1 MMGCEVVIKTF
12 LTICEG
18 RERERVRG
26 AQRDRETD
34 RQTDTHTMTSS
45 TELLWK
51 DWAWSG
57 LWGWPLQGVDVLGLA
72 AVLLQ
77 LLFEGNCL
85 LHSGHLSQHQDS
97 FRLVQLT
104 ELTSYLQ

>member
-18 RERERVRG
+18 RERERESERG
-26 AQRDRETD
+26 TKRDRETD

-51 DWAWSG
+51 DWALSG
-57 LWGWPLQGVDVLGLA
+57 LWELAPHSVDILGLA
-72 AVLLQ
+72 AVLL
-77 LLFEGNCL
+77 
-85 LHSGHLSQHQDS
+85 
-97 FRLVQLT
+97 
-104 ELTSYLQ
+104 